1 MLKFLFKNK
10 IKNAKVIVGGK
21 ENEYYVYIEDVEEFQ
36 KLGMA
41 QTHMFYKKNM
51 TNTERTIELD
61 EKGLVIVSSVIDEVP
76 ETIAH
81 GSRASEINQGNLAR
95 LLKYVSVGACSNY
108 NKDLVD
114 KMLSELGSRGS
125 EPMDEIDN
133 SNATLIGKY
142 HINSKSKLKVKD
154 IKPFIIDTTYKY
166 KLGDI
171 IKVKINLYCMTPT
184 GLVKIKDTTHLL

>member
-36 KLGMA
+36 KLGMT
-41 QTHMFYKKNM
+41 QTHIFYKKNM
-51 TNTERTIELD
+51 TNEERTIELE

-76 ETIAH
+76 ETRVH

-125 EPMDEIDN
+125 EPVDEIDN
-133 SNATLIGKY
+133 SNATVIGKY

-171 IKVKINLYCMTPT
+171 IKVKIKLYCMTPT